1 MAVPFVHLY
10 RFASGYRQSQ
20 RSKTEIGMPDA
31 KSQIYRDLSVQL
43 AALLKG
49 GTDRVANAANMAA
62 LIYQGLPDL
71 SWTGFYFRQG
81 NELVLGPFQGKPACL
96 RIPIGQGV
104 CGTAAARRE
113 TVLVA
118 DVDRFPGH
126 IACDPNSR
134 SELVAPLIENGA
146 VSGVLDLDSPML
158 ARFDEEDRAGCE
170 ELVRVFVEHHR
181 QIARADGYPAD
192 VDPQSGCRLRLPRRD
207 ELDPDGQRIYDRL
220 ADPAG
225 GSLRGLRGPGGIQLH
240 SPELSR
246 RSRPLNHYLRNE
258 AGLGGRVR
266 ELAILATARE
276 LGSRFEWA
284 AHEGAALA
292 EGIAREIIEVI
303 RRRGVTGDL
312 AEPDAVVIDLAR
324 EIFDARHVS
333 SATYARALQQFGRR
347 RLVDLVALIGNYAAT
362 AALLTAFDMQVDAEE
377 PRAAAV

>member
-1 MAVPFVHLY
+1 M
-10 RFASGYRQSQ
+10 SD
-20 RSKTEIGMPDA
+20 T

-43 AALLKG
+43 AGLLKG
-49 GTDRVANAANMAA
+49 ETDRIANAANMAA
-62 LIYQGLPDL
+62 LIYHGLPDL

-81 NELVLGPFQGKPACL
+81 SELVLGPFQGQPACM

-104 CGTAAARRE
+104 CGAAAARRE
-113 TVLVA
+113 TMLVP

-134 SELVAPLIENGA
+134 SELVAPLIEDGA
-146 VSGVLDLDSPML
+146 VSGVLDLDSPTL
-158 ARFDEEDRAGCE
+158 ARFDEEDRTGCE
-170 ELVRVFVEHHR
+170 QLVALFVEHHR
-181 QIARADGYPAD
+181 LIGRADGYPAD
-192 VDPQSGCRLRLPRRD
+192 VDPQSGCRLPLPRRD

-246 RSRPLNHYLRNE
+246 RSRPVNHYLRNE

-312 AEPDAVVIDLAR
+312 AEADAVVIDLAR

-333 SATYARALQQFGRR
+333 SATYARALRQFGRR
-347 RLVDLVALIGNYAAT
+347 RLVDLVALMGNYAAT
-362 AALLTAFDMQVDAEE
+362 AALLTAFDMQVDTE
-377 PRAAAV
+377 